1 MVTIIQAVADMQ
13 IVLIILF
20 SVLAVLIWIAW
31 SSIFGAPWIP
41 TPNKR
46 VRTMLEIADVGQGD
60 IVYDLGSGDGRIIIM
75 AAKEFGAQAVGIEM
89 DPIRIFWSKLKIRR
103 QGLKHTARVIS
114 GNFFKVS
121 LEEASVVTIYQAYGV
136 NKRIREKLDVD
147 LRPGTRVVSYRF
159 ILDGWTPVKTDEEAS
174 TYLYVV

>member
-1 MVTIIQAVADMQ
+1 MQ
-13 IVLIILF
+13 VLLVFLF
-20 SVLAVLIWIAW
+20 GLLAVLIWIAW
-31 SSIFGAPWIP
+31 SSIIGAPWVP

-46 VRTMLEIADVGQGD
+46 VRSMLEIAEVGEGD
-60 IVYDLGSGDGRIIIM
+60 IVYDLGSGDGRVLIM
-75 AAKEFGAQAVGIEM
+75 ASKEFGAQSVGIEM
-89 DPIRIFWSKLKIRR
+89 DPIRIMWSKLNIRR
-103 QGLKHTARVIS
+103 HRLKHLARVIT
-114 GNFFKVS
+114 GNFFNVN

-159 ILDGWTPVKTDEEAS
+159 FIDGWTPVKTDEEAS